1 MKLIS
6 FDLKADF
13 GFFRKPDTNNTIN
26 LSYNIIHKPAVLGV
40 LGAIVGLGGYKEKG
54 KFPEYYERLKDLKI
68 GIEPLDNFKGYD
80 KGNYLKTNIKY
91 SNTVGYANKG
101 SNFLTEE
108 LTLINPEYRIYL
120 LLDEENEI
128 QKKIFENIAEGRTE
142 YIPYFGK
149 NEFTAW
155 WGKES
160 FKEYRFQ
167 KIENPI
173 DESVRIKTVFLKQG
187 TLKNHQETPVPDM
200 MNFDAVE
207 NPFIYFERLPQGFD
221 LSLMQYDLF
230 ECAYSTYLIKNAF
243 VISDLYCLEDSNE
256 YVQLL

>member
-40 LGAIVGLGGYKEKG
+40 LGAILGLEGYREKG
-54 KFPEYYERLKDLKI
+54 KLPEYYERLHKLKI
-68 GIEPLDNFKGYD
+68 GVEPLEHD
-80 KGNYLKTNIKY
+80 KGSYAKTNIKY

-108 LTLINPEYRIYL
+108 LTLISPQYRIYL
-120 LLDEENEI
+120 LLDESNEL
-128 QKKIFENIAEGRTE
+128 QRKLEKYLSEAKAE

-149 NEFTAW
+149 NEFSAW
-155 WGKES
+155 WEKES
-160 FKEYRFQ
+160 FREYSFQ
-167 KIENPI
+167 KV
-173 DESVRIKTVFLKQG
+173 ESKIADSIKIKTVFKKENVLKE
-187 TLKNHQETPVPDM
+187 HQETPVPDM
-200 MNFDAVE
+200 LSFANME
-207 NPFIYFERLPQGFD
+207 NPFMYFERLPNDFD
-221 LSLMQYDLF
+221 LKLMQYNLS
-230 ECAYSTYLIKNAF
+230 EYVYSTYLIKNSF
-243 VISDLYCLEDSNE
+243 NISDLYHLQDSDD